1 MRFSEYLR
9 QQADPIFEAIFAHPF
24 VRGIATGD
32 LTSEQLAH
40 YVGQDFQYL
49 NVFCQIYGL
58 AIAKSST
65 REDMAFFH
73 QRMGFVLN
81 SETHPHHNF
90 ANVAGYKLEELE
102 HADLLPTSRNYTRHM
117 LHVAHSGTLGELL
130 AVLLPCPLTYW
141 EIGRKLQREVKPDDN
156 HPFRPWIDFYAA
168 HGSEETS
175 ELFLGRLDA
184 YAAQAHEAEK
194 ARMEDHFLTSCRM
207 EYMFW
212 DMAYN
217 LESWPV

>member
-1 MRFSEYLR
+1 MRFSRHLR

-24 VRGIATGD
+24 VRGIANGD
-32 LTSEQLAH
+32 LTSERLAH
-40 YVGQDFQYL
+40 YVRQDFQYL

-73 QRMGFVLN
+73 QRMAFILN

-90 ANVAGYKLEELE
+90 ADVAGYKLEDLE
-102 HADLLPTSRNYTRHM
+102 HGDLLPTSRNYTRHM
-117 LHVAHSGTLGELL
+117 LHVSHSGSLGELL

-141 EIGRKLQREVKPDDN
+141 EIGRRLQQEVKPDDS
-156 HPFRPWIDFYAA
+156 HPFKPWIDFYAA
-168 HGSEETS
+168 HGSEEIS
-175 ELFLGRLDA
+175 ESFLGRLDA
-184 YAAQAHEAEK
+184 YAKQAHVAEK

>member
-1 MRFSEYLR
+1 MRFSKHLR

-24 VRGIATGD
+24 VRGIANGD

-40 YVGQDFQYL
+40 YVRQDFQYL

-90 ANVAGYKLEELE
+90 ADVAGYKLEDLA

-117 LHVAHSGTLGELL
+117 LHVAHSGSLGELL

-141 EIGRKLQREVKPDDN
+141 EIGLKLQQEVKPDDR
-156 HPFRPWIDFYAA
+156 HPFKPWIDFYAA
-168 HGSEETS
+168 HGSEEIS
-175 ELFLGRLDA
+175 ESFLGRLDA
-184 YAAQAHEAEK
+184 YAEQSHAAEK
-194 ARMEDHFLTSCRM
+194 ARMADHFLTSCRM